1 VKPRHAF
8 ITGFLA
14 ISLAACG
21 STGAAGAQASGSKLD
36 ASYKDALPPASQLVI
51 GTLKMDGTSTAVDAA
66 QAAKLLPL
74 WQAYSSLLGSSTAAE
89 EEFTGLEHQIEAAMT
104 PAQLEAIAMLK
115 LTTSETQSVFAP
127 GGASMFAGGT
137 PFPRTGTNGSGAGQS
152 NRQGDGEGGFFVG
165 GGGPPP
171 GEAGGFT
178 GGYPGA
184 GGVPGQGRTGGTPSA
199 QLRATFEAQSA
210 SQQQLAGVNERLVFV
225 VVRYLERMLAPTPTP
240 AP

>member
-1 VKPRHAF
+1 MKPIHAF
-8 ITGFLA
+8 ITGLVA

-21 STGAAGAQASGSKLD
+21 SASAAGPQASGSKLE
-36 ASYKDALPPASQLVI
+36 ASYADALPPASQLVI
-51 GTLKMDGTSTAVDAA
+51 GTLKLDGTSTAVDAA

-89 EEFTGLEHQIEAAMT
+89 AEFSGLEHQIEAAMT
-104 PAQLEAIAMLK
+104 PAQLEAIAKLK
-115 LTTSETQSVFAP
+115 LTTSDTQSIFAP
-127 GGASMFAGGT
+127 GGAGQFAGGT
-137 PFPRTGTNGSGAGQS
+137 PFPRSGTNGTGNG
-152 NRQGDGEGGFFVG
+152 QGDRPAGGEGGFFFG

-171 GEAGGFT
+171 GEGGGF
-178 GGYPGA
+178 GGGFPGA
-184 GGVPGQGRTGGTPSA
+184 GGVPGQGGTGGTPSA

-225 VVRYLERMLAPTPTP
+225 VVRYLERMLSPTPTP